1 MKEFLEWLEIVSY
14 IFFIVFV
21 CIMLGIYVAALQGQ
35 GSITGD
41 VAFLFGLFLL
51 LSLIGF
57 IFLCFR
63 ITKFIFVKREK

>member
-1 MKEFLEWLEIVSY
+1 MKEFFKGLEIVSY
-14 IFFIVFV
+14 IFFTAFV
-21 CIMLGIYVAALQGQ
+21 CTMLGAYVLTMQGQ

-41 VAFLFGLFLL
+41 VAFLFGLLLL

-63 ITKFIFVKREK
+63 IIKFIFVTKEK